1 MKHTIVLSA
10 ALIMLGCS
18 AKPPAPTASPSTPS
32 PAVSASPSATANPAT
47 ASPSPQASEPRPRP
61 NLPEDFFASLTVV
74 REFSEEEAAKEPW
87 FQRGL
92 SDNFMALYTSNQGAE
107 ETCKALLPSLQAEG
121 RENHWK
127 GEDWHQVEGSWVAA
141 YSKPGDIWGAL
152 VIVTPL
158 PEEGKEF
165 ASPLYESL
173 KLPAPGKLPAG
184 PGCLV
189 WAATAYELPPLFQE
203 TWPQEP

>member
-1 MKHTIVLSA
+1 MKHIIVLSA
-10 ALIMLGCS
+10 ALVVLGCS
-18 AKPPAPTASPSTPS
+18 PKPPAPTASPSTPS
-32 PAVSASPSATANPAT
+32 PTTAAPSAT

-61 NLPEDFFASLTVV
+61 NLPEDFFASLKVL
-74 REFSEEEAAKEPW
+74 REFSEDEAAKEPW

-92 SDNFMALYTSNQGAE
+92 SDNFMALYTSSQGPE
-107 ETCKALLPSLQAEG
+107 ETCKSLLASLQAEG

-127 GEDWHQVEGSWVAA
+127 GEEWHQVDGSWVAA
-141 YSKPGDIWGAL
+141 YAKPGDIWGAL

-184 PGCLV
+184 PGCVVL
-189 WAATAYELPPLFQE
+189 AATAYELPPLFQE